1 MFKTGFVLHYVSE
14 YSILEVDRI
23 KKVINPI
30 RQESKLVPRLKG
42 ENVCN
47 AVVENLPIGTV
58 ICKSLSTNVDEFVIC
73 LPMFSS
79 HLSLPIKKGEVV
91 WFFTNNDKTFK
102 IPVEE
107 ASPLLSVR
115 NYWVSRKIG
124 LKSSEDLNFTT
135 FQRDNKVSAET
146 TGNSSFTL
154 PDFAPSNIFD
164 AIYDEILP
172 SSIETYRE
180 SKKDRN
186 FYPAAVPR
194 WYSKPYELT
203 LQGSNNSIINLTN
216 SKIED
221 KDFHDKGAIDIVSGR
236 HLIRDFESNNKKNS
250 VIVKGVPENFDTRI
264 NTHLQ
269 TDSFLKIQNTEGD
282 IEVLKNQKMHLSDS
296 IDYINELSEGKIS
309 KFNDASRI
317 YISEYDNLD
326 KDYFKSDFL
335 KGQHILDKDFKK
347 SEPYSAEFLF
357 TSSSKSDLDK
367 NSKEKKIIYNNIEV
381 ESILLRELPVP
392 SIFIKSNDIRIVA
405 RKKYQNADNLTLP
418 AGSIRLIKES
428 NDSQNYS
435 HLCLEEDG
443 QIAIDGK
450 TILLGNFSK
459 EHKRF
464 LSSASSNAKN
474 TDDML
479 GMHGNGNGVLIGYE
493 PNLSEPLVLGDSL
506 ISIVKE
512 LIHIN
517 IDLVDQVK
525 KLSEDITNHAH
536 SGVMSGGGITLST
549 SKNPVTQKTT
559 KNANNFANMTLVPKT
574 AKTGDQNHEVLT
586 KRYENLQNNLYKV
599 LSRFAKTS

>member
-14 YSILEVDRI
+14 YSLLEIDKI
-23 KKVINPI
+23 KKVTNPF
-30 RQESKLVPRLKG
+30 RQQSELVPALKN
-42 ENVCN
+42 ESTFDV
-47 AVVENLPIGTV
+47 VVENLPIGTI
-58 ICKSLSTNVDEFVIC
+58 ICKNLSSNVDEFVIC

-79 HLSLPIKKGEVV
+79 HLSLPVKKGEVI

-102 IPVEE
+102 APVEE
-107 ASPLLSVR
+107 SSPLLSVR

-124 LKSSEDLNFTT
+124 LKTSEDLNYTYFL
-135 FQRDNKVSAET
+135 RDNKISDET
-146 TGNSSFTL
+146 TGNSNFTL
-154 PDFAPSNIFD
+154 PDFTSSKIFNS
-164 AIYDEILP
+164 IYNEILP
-172 SSIETYRE
+172 SSIENYRK
-180 SKKDRN
+180 SKQEEY

-221 KDFHDKGAIDIVSGR
+221 KNFYNKGAIDIVSGR
-236 HLIRDFESNNKKNS
+236 HLIRDFETNNRQNS
-250 VIVKGVPENFDTRI
+250 VSIRKTPENFDLRI
-264 NTHLQ
+264 KSDLSTN
-269 TDSFLKIQNTEGD
+269 SYLKIQNTEGD
-282 IEVLKNQKMHLSDS
+282 LELCKNQKMILSDDINY
-296 IDYINELSEGKIS
+296 IDESPEGKIS

-326 KDYFKSDFL
+326 KDYYKSDFL
-335 KGQHILDKDFKK
+335 KGQHILSKDFKK
-347 SEPYSAEFLF
+347 AETYSAAFLF
-357 TSSSKSDLDK
+357 TGNSGSDLDK
-367 NSKEKKIIYNNIEV
+367 NSKEENVVFNNIE
-381 ESILLRELPVP
+381 INTIDLRKVPVP

-405 RKKYQNADNLTLP
+405 RKKYQNSDNLSLP
-418 AGSIRLIKES
+418 SGSIRLIKES
-428 NDSQNYS
+428 NDAQNYS

-450 TILLGNFSK
+450 SILLGNFNK
-459 EHKRF
+459 EYERF
-464 LSSASSNAKN
+464 LLKESRNIENAE
-474 TDDML
+474 

-517 IDLVDQVK
+517 IDLVEQVK
-525 KLSEDITNHAH
+525 KLSEDITNHSH
-536 SGVMSGGGITLST
+536 SGVMSGGGITLPT

-559 KNANNFANMTLVPKT
+559 KNANNFANLPVDPLSKS
-574 AKTGDQNHEVLT
+574 GDQNHEVLT
-586 KRYENLQNNLYKV
+586 KRYKNLQNNLYKV

>member
-14 YSILEVDRI
+14 YSLLEIDRI
-23 KKVINPI
+23 KNVISPF
-30 RQESKLVPRLKG
+30 RQKSELVPRLKN
-42 ENVCN
+42 ENACN

-79 HLSLPIKKGEVV
+79 HLSLPVKKGEVV
-91 WFFTNNDKTFK
+91 WFFANNDKTFK
-102 IPVEE
+102 VPVEE
-107 ASPLLSVR
+107 SSPLLSVR

-124 LKSSEDLNFTT
+124 LKTSEDLNFTT
-135 FQRDNKVSAET
+135 FQRDNKVSVAT

-154 PDFAPSNIFD
+154 PDFAPSNVFD
-164 AIYDEILP
+164 SIYDEILP
-172 SSIETYRE
+172 SSIETYRN
-180 SKKDRN
+180 SKKDKN

-194 WYSKPYELT
+194 WHSKPYELT

-221 KDFHDKGAIDIVSGR
+221 KSFHNKGAIDIVSGR

-250 VIVKGVPENFDTRI
+250 VPVNEIPENFDLKI
-264 NTHLQ
+264 NTVLQ
-269 TDSFLKIQNTEGD
+269 TNSFLKILNSEGD
-282 IEVLKNQKMHLSDS
+282 VEVLKNQKMNLSDS
-296 IDYINELSEGKIS
+296 VDYIDETPEGKIS

-326 KDYFKSDFL
+326 KDYFKTDFL
-335 KGQHILDKDFKK
+335 KSQHILDKNFKK
-347 SEPYSAEFLF
+347 SEPYTSDFLF
-357 TSSSKSDLDK
+357 TGNSSSDLDK
-367 NSKEKKIIYNNIEV
+367 NSKEEKIVYNNIKV
-381 ESILLRELPVP
+381 DSILLRELPVP
-392 SIFIKSNDIRIVA
+392 SVFIKSNDIRIVA

-418 AGSIRLIKES
+418 SGSIRLIKES

-450 TILLGNFSK
+450 SILLGNFRK
-459 EHKRF
+459 EYERF
-464 LSSASSNAKN
+464 LSKEPRAVENIDN
-474 TDDML
+474 
-479 GMHGNGNGVLIGYE
+479 MHGNGSGVLIGYE

-512 LIHIN
+512 LIHVN
-517 IDLVDQVK
+517 IELVEQVK

-536 SGVMSGGGITLST
+536 SGVMTGGGITLSS

-559 KNANNFANMTLVPKT
+559 KNANNFANISSVPKS
-574 AKTGDQNHEVLT
+574 GDQNHEVLT
-586 KRYENLQNNLYKV
+586 KRYKNLQNNLYKV